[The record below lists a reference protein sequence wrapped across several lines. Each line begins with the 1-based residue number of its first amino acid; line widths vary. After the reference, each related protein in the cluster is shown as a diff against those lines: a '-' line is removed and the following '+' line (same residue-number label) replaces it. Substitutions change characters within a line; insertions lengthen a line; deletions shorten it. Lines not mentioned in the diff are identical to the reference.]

1 MLMQRYKIQ
10 LENYQNQKNSILK
23 QLAPIVTE
31 LKDIDSKISIE
42 TNARNQAW
50 RELLRK
56 NRLAGLGNPP
66 PITNFQT
73 EIAKCKTELDN
84 LNTQLIQNELQQ
96 EELRRTNLESHSN
109 GQNAINQEI
118 SIHAEEKTRISLK
131 MNDINNHYVSQ
142 LVELIDLKSVNQ
154 DLITYSMKSLVQ
166 IESDIMNCKKTE
178 QTNRGI
184 ILDILHGSNALRK
197 KYRIKIAELNAEITQ
212 LNSEADDI
220 AKQRNTIQDK
230 YNHFTNLQSQSP
242 EQYNDLTDQI
252 NDLQYKLDT
261 FSRQLSRITNMQ
273 SVIQDEIT
281 ALQSQLTTE
290 INNLP
295 IASDIMQP
303 VHTPFKELIS
313 QKNTLNNT
321 ISQLQNHKVQLDE
334 QFANASSS
342 YKSAIQKLQDEDTR
356 ANQRIQIMIERSTNL
371 YGQQNTLLTK
381 QINTANEAYINL
393 KRQIYLKKKE
403 LDNWNT
409 AYKVECQFEYRKG
422 ILQTQRDK
430 LQIVLDQVENDI
442 SRINT
447 VINGTC

>member
-10 LENYQNQKNSILK
+10 LENYQNKKNSILK

-66 PITNFQT
+66 PVTNFQT
-73 EIAKCKTELDN
+73 EIAKCKTELDG
-84 LNTQLIQNELQQ
+84 LNTQLTQNELQL
-96 EELRRTNLESHSN
+96 EELRRSNLESHSR
-109 GQNAINQEI
+109 GQDVINQEI
-118 SIHAEEKTRISLK
+118 SIHADEKTRISMK
-131 MNDINNHYVSQ
+131 MTDINNHYVNQ
-142 LVELIDLKSVNQ
+142 LVELMELKSANQ
-154 DLITYSMKSLVQ
+154 NLLINSTESLVE
-166 IESDIMNCKKTE
+166 IESAIRECKKTE
-178 QTNRGI
+178 RANRSI
-184 ILDILHGSNALRK
+184 IIDILHRTNTYRK
-197 KYRIKIAELNAEITQ
+197 KYRIKSTELNAELTQ
-212 LNSEADDI
+212 LNSEADEI

-230 YNHFTNLQSQSP
+230 YNHLTNLQSQSP
-242 EQYNDLTDQI
+242 EKYADLTDHI
-252 NDLQYKLDT
+252 NNLQYQLDT
-261 FSRQLSRITNMQ
+261 FNRQLSRMTNMQ
-273 SVIQDEIT
+273 TVIQDEIT
-281 ALQSQLTTE
+281 ALQLQLTTE
-290 INNLP
+290 IKNVP
-295 IASDIMQP
+295 QASDIMKP
-303 VHTPFKELIS
+303 VSTPFKELIS
-313 QKNTLNNT
+313 QKNNLHNT
-321 ISQLQNHKVQLDE
+321 ISQLESNEVQLDE
-334 QFANASSS
+334 QIANASSS
-342 YKSAIQKLQDEDTR
+342 YKSALQQLQDEDTR
-356 ANQRIQIMIERSTNL
+356 ANQRIQIMVERCTNL